1 MPKKF
6 ESGLKS
12 KYPHLHKQELGH
24 IRLFF
29 YVNLLLLAGASI
41 ILILDLLDF
50 FSSNYAPHILAFTG
64 IFILIYFF
72 LREGKKSAALN
83 VLLLLPIPAYLLMI
97 SSRYAIFPPES
108 SYNFEVYLYANG
120 LAILLLLSE
129 KPLQILTYLI
139 VTTFVLTGHVFYQAQ
154 KELYFQLIWNGSNSF
169 HPVFLYLLI
178 GGLGY
183 LLFTAYHLKLLEK
196 KQRIHS
202 LRENQNRIFSQY
214 FEGILR
220 FTTERDEHGERIG
233 YKVTYV
239 NPAFEEYFEVR
250 NSEVKGMPVH
260 FLFQKLF
267 RGELDWQ
274 SLFDPTKR
282 MKKEIL
288 VPHTEKWFQV
298 TSIPV
303 DRDNLICFFENIT
316 NMRATI
322 TELGNSKHRYKLLLE
337 TIPDIF
343 FVIDKDGTYID
354 YVPKS
359 DTGID
364 KQAVEII
371 GSTIFEV
378 GFSPRMVKQ
387 VSKSIKTVLVSNSI
401 ETIEYAL
408 EVKGKGTCFFEMRM
422 VKLNNDAVMAVSR
435 DISKQKFALQAIEE
449 ARKKAEEAD
458 MLKAAFLQN
467 ISHEVRTPLNA
478 VVGFSN
484 ILLTDEVS
492 RNERMNY
499 LQIISRNCQI
509 LLHVF
514 SDTIKLSKIQSGVEK
529 VNNQLY
535 NLNGLVNELYRQ
547 TAYEKGQ
554 LEKDHLR
561 IYPVMGNDNP
571 KFSIFCDGSKI
582 KDILESLIDNALK
595 FTEEGEIE
603 FGYHLMGNSLIEFFV
618 RDTGIG
624 IPEEQFDKIFDRF
637 YQIDSRM
644 KRDYGGS
651 GIGLSLANDFVK
663 MLGSKIKVESILGVG
678 SRFSF
683 VLQYEPGNSHLK
695 IIR

>member
-1 MPKKF
+1 MSKKF

-12 KYPHLHKQELGH
+12 KYPHLHKQELDH

-29 YVNLLLLAGASI
+29 YVNLFLLAGALV
-41 ILILDLLDF
+41 ILMLDLLDF
-50 FSSNYAPHILAFTG
+50 FYANYTPHILAFTG
-64 IFILIYFF
+64 IFILIFFF

-83 VLLLLPIPAYLLMI
+83 VLLLLPIPAYFLLI
-97 SSRYAIFPPES
+97 STSYAIFPPES
-108 SYNFEVYLYANG
+108 SFNFEVYLYAFG
-120 LAILLLLSE
+120 LVILFLLSE
-129 KPLQILTYLI
+129 SPLQILTYLV
-139 VTTFVLTGHVFYQAQ
+139 VTTTVLIGHLITYVG
-154 KELYFQLIWNGSNSF
+154 KELLFQAIWHESNSI
-169 HPVFLYLLI
+169 HPLLLYLLI

-183 LLFTAYHLKLLEK
+183 LLYMVSYQKLQEK
-196 KQRIHS
+196 NRGIQA
-202 LRENQNRIFSQY
+202 LRENQNRIFNQY

-220 FTTERDEHGERIG
+220 FTTERDELGERIW
-233 YKVTYV
+233 YKVTYI

-250 NSEVKGMPVH
+250 NSEVKDMPVH
-260 FLFQKLF
+260 LLFQKLF
-267 RGELDWQ
+267 RKEIDWQ
-274 SLFDPTKR
+274 TLFDPSKR
-282 MKKEIL
+282 TKKEIL

-298 TSIPV
+298 SSIPI
-303 DRDNLICFFENIT
+303 DKDNQICFFENIT
-316 NMRATI
+316 SIKTTI

-359 DTGID
+359 DSGID
-364 KQAVEII
+364 IQAVEII

-387 VSKSIKTVLVSNSI
+387 VSKSIKTVLVSDSI

-408 EVKGKGTCFFEMRM
+408 EVIGKGTCFFEMRM

-435 DISKQKFALQAIEE
+435 DISKQKFAIQAIEE

-499 LQIISRNCQI
+499 LQIIARNCQI

-529 VNNQLY
+529 INNQIY
-535 NLNGLVNELYRQ
+535 NLNGLMNELHRQ
-547 TAYEKGQ
+547 TIYEKGQ

-561 IYPVMGNDNP
+561 IYPVVGSDNP
-571 KFSIFCDGSKI
+571 KFSIFCDGGKI
-582 KDILESLIDNALK
+582 KDIMESLIDNALK

-603 FGYHLMGNSLIEFFV
+603 FGYYLSGNNLIEFFV

-624 IPEEQFDKIFDRF
+624 IPEEQFGKIFDRF

-644 KRDYGGS
+644 KRAYGGS

-663 MLGSKIKVESILGVG
+663 MLGSAIKVESIVGVG

-683 VLQYEPGNSHLK
+683 IISYKESHSHLR
-695 IIR
+695 IV